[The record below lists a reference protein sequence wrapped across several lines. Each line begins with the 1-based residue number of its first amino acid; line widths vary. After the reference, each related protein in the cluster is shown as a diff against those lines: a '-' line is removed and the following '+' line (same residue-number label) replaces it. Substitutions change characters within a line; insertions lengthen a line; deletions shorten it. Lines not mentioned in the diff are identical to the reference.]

1 MISNVVGYA
10 GYKSYGDKPYSM
22 FKPGQQSLERDYYSK
37 ATQEVADGKKNLE
50 NYQRFQQD
58 YGRVSQA
65 VKHGDY
71 KVPLKDA
78 NMLVG
83 YEMSH
88 KPDLFQ
94 YTRRA
99 ANDQALANTFHN
111 SAQ

>member
-78 NMLVG
+78 NLLVG

-99 ANDQALANTFHN
+99 ANDQALASTFHN